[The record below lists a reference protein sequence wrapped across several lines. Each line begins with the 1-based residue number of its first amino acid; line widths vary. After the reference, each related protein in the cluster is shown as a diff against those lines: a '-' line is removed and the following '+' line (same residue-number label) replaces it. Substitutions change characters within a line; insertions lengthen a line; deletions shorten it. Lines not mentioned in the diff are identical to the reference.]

1 MIAEMTA
8 PRYTLEEIPVHAME
22 IACSKLHCK
31 VTSTSHT
38 SKWYLPVVLIKSRPR
53 NLMALSKKSFIV
65 QTLVVQLK
73 IQIIIKLQ
81 MLLHH
86 YQFLYKH

>member
-1 MIAEMTA
+1 MTA

-22 IACSKLHCK
+22 IACSELYCK
-31 VTSTSHT
+31 ATSSVY
-38 SKWYLPVVLIKSRPR
+38 SKCYLPVVLIKSRPR

-73 IQIIIKLQ
+73 HYIVTQLDSKIHKL
-81 MLLHH
+81 
-86 YQFLYKH
+86 